1 MDAEFAR
8 QISRRFRDT
17 NAFPEKSAVRA
28 LYADCR
34 NLILGACRRGKFE
47 TVVLVDS
54 SDKDAEYA
62 IREVADTL
70 REEGYRVFVT
80 IIPSSIAHRI
90 HIRWDSELGV

>member
-1 MDAEFAR
+1 MNAEFAR
-8 QISRRFRDT
+8 EISRRYR
-17 NAFPEKSAVRA
+17 NAASIPEKSAVHA

-47 TVVLVDS
+47 TVVLVDAT
-54 SDKDAEYA
+54 DKDSVGA

-70 REEGYRVFVT
+70 REEGYRVFVA

-90 HIRWDSELGV
+90 HISWDSEQEV